1 MFWQSY
7 LPQATIFSFGP
18 LVLRWYGLLLVLAI
32 IFAVYY
38 ALFKA
43 KNKPAVASE
52 HLDSLF
58 FYLLIFGIIGARLY
72 HVLFFSWGYFSHN
85 LLDIFKIWQG
95 GLAIQ
100 GAILASILVIYFW
113 TRQDLSKQARQDL
126 SKQGKKYFLSFWQI
140 SDWLAPA
147 LALGQFLGRWANYF
161 NQELYGLPS
170 KMWFAIPIEYK
181 NRVEGFEQFSHF
193 QPTFFYES
201 ILNLVSFGFLVFL
214 VRKKVKP
221 GLVTL
226 VYLANYSLI
235 RFFLEFVRIDP
246 APMFLAWRLPQVIS
260 LGVFFIV
267 ILYILFFSSPALA
280 KDK

>member
-18 LVLRWYGLLLVLAI
+18 IVLRWYGLILVLAI
-32 IFAVYY
+32 VLAVYY
-38 ALFKA
+38 SLLKA
-43 KNKPAVASE
+43 KNKPTVASE
-52 HLDSLF
+52 YLDSLF

-72 HVLFFSWGYFSHN
+72 HVFFFSWSYFSHN
-85 LLDIFKIWQG
+85 LVDIVKVWQG

-100 GAILASILVIYFW
+100 GSILSSILVLYFW
-113 TRQDLSKQARQDL
+113 T
-126 SKQGKKYFLSFWQI
+126 KKNKENFWKF

-161 NQELYGLPS
+161 NQELYGLPT
-170 KMWFAIPIEYK
+170 KMWFGIPIEYK
-181 NRVEGFEQFSHF
+181 NRVEGFEQFTHF

-201 ILNLVSFGFLVFL
+201 VLNLLSFGFLVFL

-226 VYLANYSLI
+226 VYLANYSFI

-246 APMFLAWRLPQVIS
+246 APMFLTWRLPQVVS
-260 LGVFFIV
+260 FLVFMVV
-267 ILYILFFSSPALA
+267 ILYIFLLRTKLLP
-280 KDK
+280 KTNN

>member
-18 LVLRWYGLLLVLAI
+18 IVLRWYGLILVLAI
-32 IFAVYY
+32 VLAIYY

-43 KNKPAVASE
+43 SNKPKVSSAL
-52 HLDSLF
+52 LDSLF

-72 HVLFFSWGYFSHN
+72 HVFFFSWTYFSQN
-85 LLDIFKIWQG
+85 LIDIFKVWQG

-100 GAILASILVIYFW
+100 GSILSSILVIYFW
-113 TRQDLSKQARQDL
+113 T
-126 SKQGKKYFLSFWQI
+126 KKNKENFWTFA
-140 SDWLAPA
+140 DWLAPA

-161 NQELYGLPS
+161 NQELYGLPT
-170 KMWFAIPIEYK
+170 KLWFGIPIEYK
-181 NRVEGFEQFSHF
+181 NRISGFEKFTHF

-201 ILNLVSFGFLVFL
+201 ILNLLSFCFLLFL

-221 GLVTL
+221 SLVTL

-235 RFFLEFVRIDP
+235 RFFLEFIRIDQT
-246 APMFLAWRLPQVIS
+246 PMFFSWRLPQVVS
-260 LGVFFIV
+260 LLVFLLV
-267 ILYILFFSSPALA
+267 ILYILLLRTKPLP
-280 KDK
+280 KTNN